1 MCQIRKIKTLE
12 DKNICCNNCSFIKSE
27 DDDDLILEIRCQ
39 LNNHYEI
46 KPDFFLKKRFNK
58 WKLVVDA
65 ECNRYS

>member
-46 KPDFFLKKRFNK
+46 KPDFFKKK
-58 WKLVVDA
+58 I
-65 ECNRYS
+65 